1 MATFKAT
8 IGTTLSTV
16 TTSLDA
22 VNKTINTAILGIDMA
37 HSWVKLESE
46 KQSEAHK
53 HERALVRKE
62 AKHNALVRISDMN
75 IEAANY
81 INRSQAHA
89 ASYKAAEEELVAL
102 LAD

>member
-37 HSWVKLESE
+37 YGWVKLESE
-46 KQSEAHK
+46 KQAEAHK

-81 INRSQAHA
+81 INRSAAHA
-89 ASYKAAEEELVAL
+89 ASYKAAEEELATL